1 MKNVREL
8 NVGTGAWIIMLVFL
22 LIFTLSG
29 CAAMTTAIEHRNLE
43 VESRMSDTIFIDPVG
58 PELKTVFLQIKNTSD
73 KDIDIESVISS
84 EIISKG
90 YRIESDPDKAHYL
103 LQANVLFIGKAKPA
117 DLQQALA
124 GGYGGLVGGL
134 LGAGIGHSASDSS
147 SGYLI
152 GGGIGAL
159 TGGLT
164 ERITNALVKNVIY
177 SMVTDVQ
184 ISERTKTTV
193 EQEIGSDLSQ
203 GSQTKIKQ
211 VMKTKENFKRFRT
224 RVVSKAN
231 KVNLDFEE
239 ALPELRV
246 SVGKAIAGIL

>member
-1 MKNVREL
+1 MRKMR
-8 NVGTGAWIIMLVFL
+8 IIVLA
-22 LIFTLSG
+22 LIFVFMLSG

-43 VESRMSDTIFIDPVG
+43 VESKMSDSVFLDPVG

-73 KDIDIESVISS
+73 KNIDIGGVISS
-84 EIISKG
+84 EMISKG

-103 LQANVLFIGKAKPA
+103 LQVNVLFIGKAKPA
-117 DLQQALA
+117 DLRQALA

-134 LGAGIGHSASDSS
+134 IGAGIGHSVTDSS
-147 SGYLI
+147 SGYLV
-152 GGGIGAL
+152 GGGAGVLA
-159 TGGLT
+159 GGLT

-184 ISERTKTTV
+184 ISERTKMAV
-193 EQEIGSDLSQ
+193 EQKVDSDLSQ

-231 KVNLDFEE
+231 KVNLDLEE

>member
-1 MKNVREL
+1 MKDIREL
-8 NVGTGAWIIMLVFL
+8 DAGTRTWIAALLLM
-22 LIFTLSG
+22 LIFMLSG
-29 CAAMTTAIEHRNLE
+29 CAAMTTAIEHRELE
-43 VESRMSDTIFIDPVG
+43 VRSKMSDTIFLDPVK

-73 KDIDIESVISS
+73 KDIDIKSVISS

-103 LQANVLFIGKAKPA
+103 LQANVLFVGKAKPV

-134 LGAGIGHSASDSS
+134 VGAGMGHSMSRSP
-147 SGYLI
+147 SGYLV

-159 TGGLT
+159 AGGLT
-164 ERITNALVKNVIY
+164 EHVANALVKNVVFSI
-177 SMVTDVQ
+177 VTDVQ
-184 ISERTKTTV
+184 LSERTKAVV

-211 VMKTKENFKRFRT
+211 VVKTTENFKRFRT
-224 RVVSKAN
+224 RVVSEAN

-239 ALPELRV
+239 ALPRLQV
-246 SVGKAIAGIL
+246 SIGKAIAGIL